1 MTSHRIFGAGLVGGY
16 IAGVL
21 AHSGQAVSAVARDA
35 VINRLANG
43 MVLTDLDG
51 NRADSPGPSFLRP
64 GEAPAGPP
72 PDLLWLTVKCTDVVR
87 AIPELPPHVG
97 PDTVILCC
105 QNGLGSEAPVKAAFP
120 EHVVLR
126 GMVPFN
132 VAQLADNHLHR
143 GSGGVLTLEA
153 HPRIRHLP
161 EAIRSPLM
169 GLGLTDDIE
178 AVLWAKLQLNL
189 VNAIN
194 ALSDVPVREMLE
206 QRDYRRV
213 FSACMRELL
222 AVTGALGLRLPRLT
236 ALPPAW
242 IPRLLEQPDWLFTRI
257 AKPMLEV
264 DPTVRTSM
272 WWDITR
278 GKPTEIDY
286 LNGRVTATAGSL
298 GVPTP
303 VNERIIRGIREAERA
318 HASPG
323 LTPEALLKAAGMA

>member
-1 MTSHRIFGAGLVGGY
+1 MTRHRIFGAGLVGGY

-21 AHSGQAVSAVARDA
+21 AATGCEVSAVARER
-35 VINRLANG
+35 VVRKLGNKMI
-43 MVLTDLDG
+43 LTDLEG
-51 NRADSPGPSFLRP
+51 NRAETSGPAFIRP
-64 GEAPAGPP
+64 GEIPGGAAPG
-72 PDLLWLTVKCTDVVR
+72 LLWLTVKCTDVE
-87 AIPELPPHVG
+87 AALPDLPLHLG

-105 QNGLGSEAPVKAAFP
+105 QNGLGSEAAVKAAFP
-120 EHVVLR
+120 GHVVLR

-143 GSGGVLTLEA
+143 GSGGALTLES
-153 HPRIRHLP
+153 HPAISGLP
-161 EAIRSPLM
+161 AEIRSPLM
-169 GLGLTDDIE
+169 PLVLADDIE

-189 VNAIN
+189 VNAVN

-206 QRDYRRV
+206 QRGYRRV

-222 AVTGALGLRLPRLT
+222 AVTRKLGIELPRLT

-242 IPRLLEQPDWLFTRI
+242 IPRLLEQPDWLFSRI

-286 LNGRVTATAGSL
+286 LNGEVVAAGHQA
-298 GVPTP
+298 GIPTP
-303 VNERIIRGIREAERA
+303 VNEQIIRLIKVAEQAR
-318 HASPG
+318 ASPSLSPERLCEETG
-323 LTPEALLKAAGMA
+323 LS